1 MYFPIK
7 VSAGI
12 GDCLNDINRYPLKLL
27 KGIGIKPKFYYT
39 TPTHPAREI
48 ILSSLKCISGSKIS
62 ENPLPQSL
70 YEHRLANYS
79 HRFFWS
85 MRGSYVPPLE
95 NIPFA
100 KQTKS
105 PRTAVL
111 HTHQDGHHKAKHL
124 TAKIWNIENWIFFIN
139 MLQSDLGFQVKIM
152 EWDSEAKNF
161 LLQSTSGVI
170 DATGD
175 GMADNCKTI
184 RDCDLFVSVDSWT
197 KYVANWF
204 NTPQIIIVPDLRKN
218 YTPVFS
224 HLTAND
230 VARGWFVGLLEKP
243 SVKILGLEKQ
253 HSTYNYSLENINL
266 LTPKAVF
273 SEAQAILGLR

>member
-1 MYFPIK
+1 
-7 VSAGI
+7 
-12 GDCLNDINRYPLKLL
+12 
-27 KGIGIKPKFYYT
+27 
-39 TPTHPAREI
+39 
-48 ILSSLKCISGSKIS
+48 
-62 ENPLPQSL
+62 
-70 YEHRLANYS
+70 
-79 HRFFWS
+79 
-85 MRGSYVPPLE
+85 
-95 NIPFA
+95 
-100 KQTKS
+100 
-105 PRTAVL
+105 
-111 HTHQDGHHKAKHL
+111 
-124 TAKIWNIENWIFFIN
+124 

-152 EWDSEAKNF
+152 EWDSEAKNL

-224 HLTAND
+224 QLTATD
-230 VARGWFVGLLEKP
+230 IARGWFVGLLEKP
-243 SVKILGLEKQ
+243 SVKILGLEKR

-266 LTPKAVF
+266 LTPNALLN
-273 SEAQAILGLR
+273 EAQAILGPR